1 MLNSGPLIS
10 FGIIVLNGEP
20 FTRYCL
26 RALYPHA
33 HQIIVVEGACPGS
46 KSVASQNGHSTDGTL
61 SVVRDFCSNEDPQ
74 HKLMLVTAEDEGY
87 KDGFWLGEK
96 DEMSRAYASRAN
108 GDYLWQVDVDEF
120 YHGEAIEK
128 IKKVLVDDPSI
139 SAVSFRQVQFWGG
152 FRYLVDSWILRR
164 GGHDFHRLFKWGVG
178 YVYTNH
184 RPPTVIDEEGRDLR
198 SLNWLRAAQTYKMN
212 IILHHYSFVFPKQ
225 VQDKAQYYKNA
236 PWSMRKDAEWWAN
249 DVFMKLKDPFRV
261 FSVYKDISWLIRFR
275 GEHPDPITALIH
287 DLNEGVVHT
296 QLRPTNDIEKLL
308 NNPLYIIKRAW
319 YIIMNPVNEIFHRY
333 KTALKL

>member
-46 KSVASQNGHSTDGTL
+46 KSVASPDGHSTDGTL
-61 SVVRDFCSNEDPQ
+61 SVVRDFCSNEDPE
-74 HKLMLVTAEDEGY
+74 HKLLLVTAEDEGY

-96 DEMSRAYASRAN
+96 DEMSRAYASKAN
-108 GDYLWQVDVDEF
+108 GEYLWQVDVDEF
-120 YHGEAIEK
+120 YHDEAIVK
-128 IKKVLVDDPSI
+128 IKKLLVGEPSI
-139 SAVSFRQVQFWGG
+139 SAVSFRQIQFWGG

-164 GGHDFHRLFKWGVG
+164 GGHDFHRLFKWGSG
-178 YVYTNH
+178 YVYTSH
-184 RPPTVIDEEGRDLR
+184 RPPTVTDEEGRDLR
-198 SLNWLRAAQTYKMN
+198 SLNWIRAAQTHKMN

-236 PWSMRKDAEWWAN
+236 TWSMRKDAEWWAN

-261 FSVYKDISWLIRFR
+261 FSVYKDISWLIRFN
-275 GEHPDPITALIH
+275 GEHPGPIKALMQ
-287 DLNEGVVHT
+287 DLNQGVVNT
-296 QLRPTNDIEKLL
+296 QLRHTSDIERLL
-308 NNPLYIIKRAW
+308 NNPGYIIKRTW

-333 KTALKL
+333 KKSLNL